1 MKKTLVMLNDPTYY
15 VNAKYGYCSGGA
27 PVIFVES
34 IRSYYNILARFE
46 PSYDDKASQFKIASA
61 DTYPKF

>member
-1 MKKTLVMLNDPTYY
+1 
-15 VNAKYGYCSGGA
+15 VNAKYGYASGGA

-34 IRSYYNILARFE
+34 IRSYFNILARFE
-46 PSYDDKASQFKIASA
+46 PDYDDKASQFKIASA